1 MTLRFAR
8 RLTSLT
14 LVSLTIAG
22 IMSGCSSTP
31 SKDDEAETESNLLPD
46 IEVQTELDVQWRR
59 TLGQGPG
66 RVYTRLRA
74 VVADSTVYAA
84 DTSGSVYALD
94 LEDGSEQ
101 WQITFEQPITA
112 GVTEDNGQLFIAT
125 QDGVLHCLSAADG
138 SELWSSQLTSESI
151 APVGLDE
158 RRVFAHTIDGRVSAF
173 ERDSGKQAWSYENA
187 MPVLS
192 VRGTGAP
199 LVLENLVITGFA
211 TGKLVALDKTL
222 GIPRWD
228 KRLAVPDGR
237 SELERLVDVD
247 GAPIWDEG
255 RIYAASYHGKM
266 AALTING
273 QADWEEDASSYT
285 SPALALGNLYLTL
298 DDGSVQSFDQRNG
311 ASQWLQ
317 TGLRQRDLGQVTAHE
332 NHLAVADGE
341 GYVHLLRQVD
351 GELVGRIHMRPKPLH
366 ISYPNQGEATN
377 WRALR
382 GRDFGIRSPLVSTDE
397 GLLVY
402 TNAGEL
408 SLLKLEAMQSDS
420 EKRASE

>member
-1 MTLRFAR
+1 MTLQVAR
-8 RLTSLT
+8 QLARASLLSIT
-14 LVSLTIAG
+14 LGSLL
-22 IMSGCSSTP
+22 MGCSSTP
-31 SKDDEAETESNLLPD
+31 EKEEEAEANLLPE
-46 IEVQTELDVQWRR
+46 ITTQAEFDVQWRR
-59 TLGQGPG
+59 TLGKGPG
-66 RVYTRLRA
+66 SVYTRLRT
-74 VVADSTVYAA
+74 VVRDSTVYAA
-84 DTSGSVYALD
+84 DTSGTVYSLD
-94 LEDGSEQ
+94 LEDGSAQ
-101 WQITFEQPITA
+101 WQVTLDQPITA
-112 GVTEDNGQLFIAT
+112 GLAEDNGQLFLAT

-138 SELWSSQLTSESI
+138 SELWQSQLTSESI
-151 APVGLDE
+151 APVGFDE
-158 RRVFAHTIDGRVSAF
+158 QRVFVHTIDGRVSAF

-187 MPVLS
+187 MPVLT

-211 TGKLVALDKTL
+211 TGKMVALDKVL

-237 SELERLVDVD
+237 SELERLVDID
-247 GAPIWDEG
+247 GGPIWDDG
-255 RIYAASYHGKM
+255 RIYAASYHGKI
-266 AALTING
+266 ASVSING
-273 QADWEEDASSYT
+273 ETEWEEDASSYT
-285 SPALALGNLYLTL
+285 SPALALGSLYLTL
-298 DDGSVQSFDQRNG
+298 DNGSVQSFDQRNG

-317 TGLRQRDLGQVTAHE
+317 DGLLQRNLGQVTAHG

-382 GRDFGIRSPLVSTDE
+382 GRDFGIRSPLISTDK
-397 GLLVY
+397 GILVY

-408 SLLKLEAMQSDS
+408 SLLTLDVLQTDRENSSD
-420 EKRASE
+420 